1 MKSIVLPA
9 LEYPFLSAINIQ
21 AEAVNRGTIAWAGRY
36 DLMPRAA
43 AARGRHEEY
52 GYIAARV
59 YPNAPAEALQVAS
72 DFVAWLFFADDQN
85 DETDVGC
92 RLSWMKGLHG
102 RFGAALEG
110 HGPASGDGPLCH
122 ALHDILSRAS
132 RRAPEGWMGRFSRS
146 LLEYFA
152 ASRWECE
159 NRRLSL
165 VPSPA
170 TYLAMRPFTGAVYAC
185 FDLFAVTD
193 ALHLPAAVH
202 DHPVVQ
208 ALRLRAN
215 NVIGTCNDI
224 LSVEKELSHGDVH
237 NLVLAIRHD
246 QRCSLQEAIQRAAA
260 WHDAEVGAYLAL
272 EPCMPSFGSAVD
284 ADLARYAGGL
294 RAWMRGNLDW
304 SLASARYRSSA
315 SQEDDSE
322 PCSSPPSFC
331 TAKRSAPASRRIE
344 TSESLRS
351 CSEGRSSAARSADRS
366 GGSSSA

>member
-1 MKSIVLPA
+1 MKSIALPTLA
-9 LEYPFLSAINIQ
+9 YPFVSAINIR
-21 AEAVNRGTIAWAGRY
+21 AEAVNKGTIAWACRY
-36 DLMPRAA
+36 DLMPRAPA
-43 AARGRHEEY
+43 EKRRHEEY
-52 GYIAARV
+52 GHIAARV

-92 RLSWMKGLHG
+92 RLSWMKELHA
-102 RFGAALEG
+102 RFGAVLEG
-110 HGPASGDGPLCH
+110 HGPTSQDRPLCH
-122 ALHDILSRAS
+122 ALHDLVSRAS
-132 RRAPEGWMGRFSRS
+132 RRAPAGWMGRFSRS
-146 LLEYFA
+146 MLEYFA

-159 NRRLSL
+159 NRRLSV

-215 NVIGTCNDI
+215 NVIGVCNDI

-246 QRCSLQEAIQRAAA
+246 QRCTLQEAIHRAAA

-331 TAKRSAPASRRIE
+331 TMKRAAPASRRLE
-344 TSESLRS
+344 MNGRLSS
-351 CSEGRSSAARSADRS
+351 CSEDRAKPARQADRS